1 MAHLFKTL
9 FQFLYL
15 SLSLVT
21 FILFLFASLSIS
33 FFFSL
38 LTSQN
43 LSLFLS
49 SFCSIS
55 LLFYSLFTFFPFLF
69 VSLSL
74 SFSLSF
80 FALCSISIFSSSCSS
95 ALLSSSLFSLLTYF
109 YFIFVSLSLL
119 SFSLSLFLSLSLS
132 LSFFLSL
139 SLSLSFFPLLMAK
152 MGKDCAF
159 GWQLLSIIAFPLM
172 SFSRSFVRSIDG
184 KSGSYSTSSK
194 FRKKLKSIRAVVVA
208 QLVELLLPITQVRG
222 SNPVIGK

>member
-95 ALLSSSLFSLLTYF
+95 ALLSASLFSLLTYF

-119 SFSLSLFLSLSLS
+119 SFSLSLS
-132 LSFFLSL
+132 LSFSL
-139 SLSLSFFPLLMAK
+139 FPLLMAK

-208 QLVELLLPITQVRG
+208 QLVELLLPITEVRG

>member
-119 SFSLSLFLSLSLS
+119 SLSLSLFLPLC
-132 LSFFLSL
+132 
-139 SLSLSFFPLLMAK
+139 LSFFPLLMAK

-208 QLVELLLPITQVRG
+208 QLVELLLPITEVRG